1 MILAIPTLFLHAAL
15 AAPGHYSPAE
25 VTENS
30 KLFLEAAETAGAI
43 FRDREDKSGAV
54 ATALLEYEEALDLLG
69 GRAPPEER
77 DRLKKIRE
85 HYQREHAVVQ
95 AFVSVVS
102 DDFEATFEDA
112 LRRAVGDLGS
122 GAVECTS
129 RIPVGRQLPGLPLR
143 MQDNPECVGEDLNVA
158 LARTLDADPRLQATV
173 EGILSIAWPDIAI
186 PTDSKPP
193 IGAGDRALS
202 LRTLVV
208 TIAGDD
214 LADIRRHDEDQR
226 LPFHVAIEGE
236 APAEELRSLLDDA
249 RRVSEQ
255 TAAARADR
263 ARPILSAAEER
274 LEKWHRKGEPATAWC
289 TNPPLLGGCAIP
301 DATADLVPRLAAD
314 RKLQKAARR

>member
-173 EGILSIAWPDIAI
+173 EGILSIAWPDIA
-186 PTDSKPP
+186 
-193 IGAGDRALS
+193 
-202 LRTLVV
+202 
-208 TIAGDD
+208 
-214 LADIRRHDEDQR
+214 ADIRRHDEDQR